1 MQAPDYSKR
10 HPTYKTL
17 QNQPPNIIP
26 EEELV
31 VRLRAR
37 DTSAMSVL
45 YDMYSPALFGVVVQV
60 VKEEETAED
69 VLQEAFVKI
78 WSSFQSYDSS
88 KGRLFT
94 WMLNICRN
102 LAIDKIRSKQYRVSQ
117 KTNELSASTQEKY
130 GAAGFKPEHIGLREV
145 TEKLSPEQKQIIDLM
160 YFEGLTQSEIAE
172 EFNIPLGTVK
182 TRARSAIKRLGKLF
196 KGRE

>member
-1 MQAPDYSKR
+1 M
-10 HPTYKTL
+10 
-17 QNQPPNIIP
+17 QNQPTKIIP

-31 VRLRAR
+31 ARLRSQ
-37 DTSAMSVL
+37 DSSAVSVL
-45 YDMYSPALFGVVVQV
+45 YDMYSPALFGVVLQI

-78 WSSFQSYDSS
+78 WNSFQSYDDS

-94 WMLNICRN
+94 WMINVCRN

-117 KTNELSASTQEKY
+117 KTKEIPASPRAIY
-130 GAAGFKPEHIGLREV
+130 GSGSFKPEHIGIREI
-145 TEKLSPEQKQIIDLM
+145 TEKLNPEQKQIIDLM

-182 TRARSAIKRLGKLF
+182 TRARSAIKTLGKLF